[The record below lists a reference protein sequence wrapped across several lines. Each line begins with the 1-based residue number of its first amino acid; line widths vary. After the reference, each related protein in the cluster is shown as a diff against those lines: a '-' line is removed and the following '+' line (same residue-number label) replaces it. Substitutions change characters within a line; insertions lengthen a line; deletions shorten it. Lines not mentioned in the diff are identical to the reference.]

1 MPQTC
6 KICKHPQRKAIEKDI
21 TSGLAMRRIGSK
33 YGMSDQAVRRHK
45 AHIKRAIVKARDK
58 GHIATGKT
66 VFEQFSEMWETAI
79 EEYKKASSS
88 AEKALWFRERRGL
101 FEMGAKLGMQ
111 SQQERFQYRG
121 CDPAILAVM
130 EKYRA
135 AK

>member
-1 MPQTC
+1 VPPVCT
-6 KICKHPQRKAIEKDI
+6 ICKHPKRKAIDKAI
-21 TSGLAMRRIGSK
+21 TSGAS
-33 YGMSDQAVRRHK
+33 VRNIAARFSIAQTSLQRHK
-45 AHIKRAIVKARDK
+45 AHIKRAIIKARDK
-58 GHIATGKT
+58 GQISTGKT

-79 EEYKKASSS
+79 EEYKKAASSG
-88 AEKALWFRERRGL
+88 EKAMWFRERRGL

-135 AK
+135 SK